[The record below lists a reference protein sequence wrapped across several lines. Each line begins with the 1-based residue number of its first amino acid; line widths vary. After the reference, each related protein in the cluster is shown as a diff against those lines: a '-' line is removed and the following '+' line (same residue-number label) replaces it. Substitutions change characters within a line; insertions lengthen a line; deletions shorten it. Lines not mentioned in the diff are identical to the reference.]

1 MKLTHWIAFALS
13 AAMMPLASATTI
25 TFNDLSNGDI
35 VNSQY
40 NAQYGVTFNGTNVA
54 KNTDNVAVV
63 FDTSLLNTQD
73 PDLQAPFFNVNQLSQ
88 LNLAI
93 ANPGNVLIIHENE
106 ASCNAISCANPD
118 DEGSRPSGFFS
129 IDFENSVTL
138 NSLDFFDIETE
149 EASQDNAIHLYGL
162 NGVEINPGQFNTLGT
177 GGNNT
182 WDRLIF
188 DIAEVYSVEIR
199 LNGSGAISNLDFTA
213 TAVPEPSTFAVLGLA
228 LLGFAGASRRKTN

>member
-1 MKLTHWIAFALS
+1 MKLTHWIAFTLS

-73 PDLQAPFFNVNQLSQ
+73 PDLQAPFFNVNQHSQ

>member
-1 MKLTHWIAFALS
+1 MKLTHWIALTLS

-25 TFNDLSNGDI
+25 TFDDLSNGDI

-40 NAQYGVTFNGTNVA
+40 SAQYGVTFNGTNVA
-54 KNTDNVAVV
+54 RNTDNVAVA
-63 FDTSLLNTQD
+63 FDTSLLNTLD
-73 PDLQAPFFNVNQLSQ
+73 PDLQSPFINVNQINQ
-88 LNLAI
+88 LNLGI

-106 ASCNAISCANPD
+106 ASCNATSCANPD
-118 DEGSRPSGFFS
+118 DEGKRPSGFFS

-138 NSLDFFDIETE
+138 NSLDFFDTEKE
-149 EASQDNAIHLYGL
+149 EATQNNAIHLYGL

-177 GGNNT
+177 GGDNT

-188 DIAEVYSVEIR
+188 DIADVYSVEIH

-213 TAVPEPSTFAVLGLA
+213 TAIPEPSTFAVLGLA
-228 LLGFAGASRRKTN
+228 LLGVAGASRRKTK